1 MQWHIRSETRAI
13 FVNGLESTSFTLLNM
28 DENLKY
34 VVMVSYPRSIQT
46 TLFPLR
52 IRISFILDIRNRFNE
67 TDPDHRKITYYKN

>member
-1 MQWHIRSETRAI
+1 MQRRIRSETQPYMEMDSNPP
-13 FVNGLESTSFTLLNM
+13 VLNM

-46 TLFPLR
+46 TLLPLR

-67 TDPDHRKITYYKN
+67 TDPDHRKITYCKN